1 MIPALSLIGS
11 IAAGAADS
19 ISSIAPGI
27 TGATGP
33 ASPSGAA
40 PTDFGSVLA
49 QVTGD
54 AIDKLKTGE
63 ATAISGLQGKASV
76 QDVAKSVLDAQQSL
90 QTVVAI
96 RDKVVSAYQEVSRM
110 SI

>member
-1 MIPALSLIGS
+1 MIPALTLLGTVASDALGSL
-11 IAAGAADS
+11 
-19 ISSIAPGI
+19 SSIAPAI
-27 TGATGP
+27 TGAGAP
-33 ASPSGAA
+33 AVSGA

-54 AIDKLKTGE
+54 AVDKLKAGE
-63 ATAISGLQGKASV
+63 ATAISGLQGRASV

-110 SI
+110 AI

>member
-1 MIPALSLIGS
+1 MIPALSLLGTVAS
-11 IAAGAADS
+11 DAAGS
-19 ISSIAPGI
+19 VSSIAPAIG
-27 TGATGP
+27 GSAPP
-33 ASPSGAA
+33 AVSSGA

-49 QVTGD
+49 QVAGD
-54 AIDKLKTGE
+54 AVDKLKAGE

-90 QTVVAI
+90 QTAVAV

-110 SI
+110 AI

>member
-1 MIPALSLIGS
+1 MIPALSLLGS
-11 IAAGAADS
+11 VAAGAADS
-19 ISSIAPGI
+19 VSSLVPGI
-27 TGATGP
+27 AGSGS
-33 ASPSGAA
+33 ASAPA

-54 AIDKLKTGE
+54 AVDKLKVGE
-63 ATAISGLQGKASV
+63 ATAISGLQGKSSV
-76 QDVAKSVLDAQQSL
+76 QDVTKAVMDAQQSL
-90 QTVVAI
+90 QTAVAI

>member
-1 MIPALSLIGS
+1 MIPALSILGS
-11 IAAGAADS
+11 VAADGLS
-19 ISSIAPGI
+19 AIAPAI
-27 TGATGP
+27 TGGTP
-33 ASPSGAA
+33 SPSSGAA

-54 AIDKLKTGE
+54 AVDSLKTGE
-63 ATAISGLQGKASV
+63 ATAISGIQGKASV
-76 QDVAKSVLDAQQSL
+76 QEVTKAVLDAQQSL
-90 QTVVAI
+90 QTAVAI

>member
-1 MIPALSLIGS
+1 MIPVLSILGS
-11 IAAGAADS
+11 VAADGLS
-19 ISSIAPGI
+19 AIAPAI
-27 TGATGP
+27 TGGT
-33 ASPSGAA
+33 ASSSSGAA

-54 AIDKLKTGE
+54 AVDNLKIGE
-63 ATAISGLQGKASV
+63 ATAISGIQGKASV
-76 QDVAKSVLDAQQSL
+76 QEVTKAVLDAQQSL
-90 QTVVAI
+90 QTAVAI

>member
-1 MIPALSLIGS
+1 MIPALSILGS
-11 IAAGAADS
+11 VAADGLSSIVPAITGGAA
-19 ISSIAPGI
+19 SS
-27 TGATGP
+27 
-33 ASPSGAA
+33 SSGAA
-40 PTDFGSVLA
+40 PADFGSVLA

-54 AIDKLKTGE
+54 AVDKLRVGE
-63 ATAISGLQGKASV
+63 ATAISGIEGKASV
-76 QDVAKSVLDAQQSL
+76 QEVSKAVLDAQQSL

>member
-1 MIPALSLIGS
+1 MIPALSLLGS
-11 IAAGAADS
+11 VAADG
-19 ISSIAPGI
+19 ISAIAPAI
-27 TGATGP
+27 TGGAP
-33 ASPSGAA
+33 SAASGAA

-54 AIDKLKTGE
+54 AVDKLKIGE
-63 ATAISGLQGKASV
+63 STAISGLQGKASV
-76 QDVAKSVLDAQQSL
+76 QDVSKAVLDAQQSL
-90 QTVVAI
+90 QTVVAV